1 MTRLILLS
9 LLLLPPLTRASDEV
23 PCQEAFSAWMLE
35 QHQIFANRQLGKMER
50 RHAER
55 SIDKARTLFNKS
67 GDFCKTMA
75 ELEAFKDKD
84 PRFTARGGEIHD
96 FTPVL

>member
-1 MTRLILLS
+1 MTRLLLLS
-9 LLLLPPLTRASDEV
+9 LTLLSSIAWASDED
-23 PCQEAFSAWMLE
+23 PCRHAFSTWMLE
-35 QHQIFANRQLGKMER
+35 QHQTFANRQLGKMER
-50 RHAER
+50 RQAER
-55 SIDKARTLFNKS
+55 AIDKARTLFNKN

-75 ELEAFKDKD
+75 ELDAFKDKD